1 MHTYISFLINFSE
14 PTELGIET
22 LRKSKLQRGLGLF
35 PVENNMS
42 ETNNWSVTV
51 AENELVLM
59 KLLWLRK
66 IIDSEPQINLI
77 GNDDSKPYITGDIP
91 QSKWSLIWGRAIESV
106 YLFHTNRMLII
117 NQQQLAPELMELEHL
132 LGANQKDFAIWL
144 NNQTPVA
151 GQEPFLSKDLEN
163 AWRAGLRLVI
173 SLPWEEEKVQK
184 YNPETL
190 ILSDSIRANSSKY
203 QETLKAFSLTG

>member
-1 MHTYISFLINFSE
+1 M
-14 PTELGIET
+14 P
-22 LRKSKLQRGLGLF
+22 
-35 PVENNMS
+35 

-106 YLFHTNRMLII
+106 YLFHTKRMLII

-132 LGANQKDFAIWL
+132 LSANQNDFSIWL
-144 NNQTPVA
+144 KNQNTIVS
-151 GQEPFLSKDLEN
+151 QEPFLSKDLEN

-173 SLPWEEEKVQK
+173 SLPWEEEIVQK

-203 QETLKAFSLTG
+203 QEILNAFSLID

>member
-1 MHTYISFLINFSE
+1 M
-14 PTELGIET
+14 
-22 LRKSKLQRGLGLF
+22 F
-35 PVENNMS
+35 PEENNMS
-42 ETNNWSVTV
+42 ETGNWSVTV
-51 AENELVLM
+51 AENEFVLM

-66 IIDSEPQINLI
+66 IIDSEPQISLF
-77 GNDDSKPYITGDIP
+77 GNDDCKTNITVDIP
-91 QSKWSLIWGRAIESV
+91 QSEWSFIWERAIESV
-106 YLFHTNRMLII
+106 YLFHTKRMLIN
-117 NQQQLAPELMELEHL
+117 NQLQLAPELLELERL
-132 LGANQKDFAIWL
+132 LSANQNDFSIWL